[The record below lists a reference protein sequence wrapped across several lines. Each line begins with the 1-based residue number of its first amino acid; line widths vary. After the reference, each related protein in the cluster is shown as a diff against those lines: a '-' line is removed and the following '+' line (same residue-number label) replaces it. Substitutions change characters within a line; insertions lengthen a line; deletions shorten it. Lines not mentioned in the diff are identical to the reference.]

1 MVPKRDSKTNPTP
14 FPFRIANNQDN
25 ILEEMKQLI
34 GTTCARIEQLIGSV
48 EEQIKNQRDDGMSL
62 SA

>member
-14 FPFRIANNQDN
+14 SPCRIANNQDN
-25 ILEEMKQLI
+25 ILQEIKQLI
-34 GTTCARIEQLIGSV
+34 GTTCTRIEQRIGSV